1 MKISA
6 DAAAKYWYILKTAN
20 IRHYKIRGQKQTTS
34 QASIVKSITLVDITA
49 EGVSHLFLRKILSVP
64 YPNEQLSIQEDV
76 EQLLAPD
83 GCWYAGNES
92 LFLPSIYT
100 ALLKSG
106 VEIAP
111 FMVTAMLMYAT
122 RHIESTGQTH
132 PMSTDKVT
140 LPLKI
145 SDVPFVWDSEVELSL
160 FEEVPRLDGICNLY
174 LTGRPV
180 LHGQPG
186 PIKDE
191 TPNLVH
197 FCVQHKQL
205 RLDSEAQL
213 MFYLYMAWYYRK
225 DDKRP
230 YTMGFL
236 CMG

>member
-1 MKISA
+1 
-6 DAAAKYWYILKTAN
+6 
-20 IRHYKIRGQKQTTS
+20 
-34 QASIVKSITLVDITA
+34 
-49 EGVSHLFLRKILSVP
+49 
-64 YPNEQLSIQEDV
+64 
-76 EQLLAPD
+76 
-83 GCWYAGNES
+83 
-92 LFLPSIYT
+92 
-100 ALLKSG
+100 
-106 VEIAP
+106 
-111 FMVTAMLMYAT
+111 MVTAMLMYAT

-145 SDVPFVWDSEVELSL
+145 PDVPFVWDSEVELSL

-236 CMG
+236 CMGWAAMHSAQADYSSEERKRTGTRSLRTLSTSFTASLIKDITTAIQSAKLASQEPE